1 MKRFW
6 IVLLL
11 SVLCGVAVATAE
23 SDTAWRAAPVITQ
36 AYEIAPGELYLEW
49 RVLHR
54 FIRCTWTVKSC
65 QYDGNHIRVKIKEG
79 THVLHVYP
87 ISEAKA
93 ADTKIELGWKSF
105 GNFGIDLAA
114 LGLIQRI

>member
-49 RVLHR
+49 QGAAPVYQVH
-54 FIRCTWTVKSC
+54 V
-65 QYDGNHIRVKIKEG
+65 DGEKVANTNVNHIRVKIKEG

-93 ADTKIELGWKSF
+93 ADTKIE
-105 GNFGIDLAA
+105 
-114 LGLIQRI
+114 